1 MATSAPGSAERGASS
16 TPAQLHAPDAEPHA
30 PTPAPD
36 PGPGPGPGAS
46 SGAGQQALLVADLK
60 LLLIEQVAEAGEE
73 ERLVVVFGAQQ
84 IGELSA
90 EVGGGGLGNAQCGAV
105 CGLRAISWWSR

>member
-1 MATSAPGSAERGASS
+1 MR
-16 TPAQLHAPDAEPHA
+16 
-30 PTPAPD
+30 
-36 PGPGPGPGAS
+36 PGPGPGAS

-90 EVGGGGLGNAQCGAV
+90 EVGGGGLEARGARCLGV
-105 CGLRAISWWSR
+105 RPRLRCCARPDRRYAPREWRYFLLWMRRELYRA